1 MFNAKK
7 GKTGQRI
14 RIGVTALLCCFVMSS
29 LNAAERV
36 GDFSLLDQTGK
47 FHHIA
52 WYDDHKAVAL
62 LVQVNGS
69 EQTRAAV
76 SDYQRL
82 QAQYD
87 EQGIEFMLLNPVGQS
102 RASVLE
108 EALALGITLPVLIDE
123 TQIVA
128 EAMGV
133 DKSGEAFLF
142 DPRSFE
148 VIYRGT
154 VAGLEQALTELSGGT
169 AISAPFIAMN
179 GADVSYP
186 STQRHQASG
195 VSYSE
200 DIAPIIV
207 ENCASCHR
215 DGGIAPFAMD
225 SHAMLQGWSPM
236 IREVLMTK
244 RMPPGQLDPHVGN
257 FSNDYNVAVED
268 QQKIIHWIDAGSVK
282 DGMND
287 PLAEL
292 VWPESKWE
300 FGEPDLIVKVP
311 AQTIPATGVLD
322 YITVVVPFAGLDR
335 ERWVRASQYLAGDR
349 TVLHH
354 TLNAV
359 MQPGETRPR
368 GFLGEV
374 DPNLAYIT
382 PYIPGAEPHV
392 EPANTGGLLKPGS
405 QLALQLH
412 YTTMGK
418 ETVDASEIGIW
429 FYPDDQIPQER
440 RSSECAC
447 IFPQTWT
454 NIPAYDPNFVQ
465 QQAITIDA
473 DAYLTSF
480 IPHMHFRGKS
490 MSFAAHRPDGSVQE
504 LINIANYNYNWQIE
518 YKLEEP
524 VFVPAGTKV
533 VATGAYDN
541 STQNKSN
548 PDAARSVPWGDQSW
562 DEMFFGQVY
571 WKFVDQDVFTSASAR

>member
-1 MFNAKK
+1 
-7 GKTGQRI
+7 
-14 RIGVTALLCCFVMSS
+14 
-29 LNAAERV
+29 
-36 GDFSLLDQTGK
+36 
-47 FHHIA
+47 
-52 WYDDHKAVAL
+52 
-62 LVQVNGS
+62 
-69 EQTRAAV
+69 
-76 SDYQRL
+76 
-82 QAQYD
+82 
-87 EQGIEFMLLNPVGQS
+87 MLLNPLGQA
-102 RASVLE
+102 RDAVQQ
-108 EALALGITLPVLIDE
+108 EAQRIGTTLPILIDD
-123 TQIVA
+123 TQLVS
-128 EAMGV
+128 EAMGI

-142 DPRSFE
+142 DPRSFT

-154 VAGLEQALTELSGGT
+154 IAGLEQA
-169 AISAPFIAMN
+169 ISEVSIGQTVSTPLLAMA
-179 GADVSYP
+179 GSDVSYP
-186 STQRHQASG
+186 ATTKHMSAG
-195 VSYSE
+195 ISYSE

-215 DGGIAPFAMD
+215 SGGIAPFAMD

-268 QQKIIHWIDAGSVK
+268 QQKIIHWIEAGAPK
-282 DGMND
+282 DGVND

-292 VWPESKWE
+292 VWPDSKWE

-311 AQTIPATGVLD
+311 PQTIPATGVLD
-322 YITVVVPFAGLDR
+322 YITVVVPFEGLERD
-335 ERWVRASQYLAGDR
+335 RWVRASQYIAGDR

-374 DPNLAYIT
+374 DPNQAYIT

-392 EPANTGGLLKPGS
+392 EPPNTGGLLKAGS
-405 QLALQLH
+405 KLALQLH

-429 FYPDDQIPQER
+429 FYPDDEVPQER

-447 IFPQTWT
+447 IFPQTWN

-465 QQAITIDA
+465 EQSITIKA

-490 MSFAAHRPDGSVQE
+490 MKFAAHHPDGTVQE

-524 VFVPAGTKV
+524 VFVAAGTKV
-533 VATGAYDN
+533 VATGAFDN
-541 STQNKSN
+541 SAQNKSN
-548 PDAARSVPWGDQSW
+548 PDPSRTVPWGDQSW
-562 DEMFFGQVY
+562 DEMFFGAVY
-571 WKFVDQDVFTSASAR
+571 RSERVYQCQCAIINSQGDRGGTEPKKRERSRVASFPFSFQSGGLI